1 MIPLQTKTLSSS
13 LDLVEIKPGR
23 SFSKATLVDL
33 LTTVEDVLFFGKL
46 FKLDQAQLARLML
59 LTLKS
64 DVLEELLTGSHS
76 TDLQDYLVTTIDSA
90 VAGKISFDKA
100 APQGQILP
108 SMWEELEVEI
118 ATSIQQVAEKLAGVI
133 DAMPGKQGK
142 MVFQSML
149 TLNKKRPTIGDF
161 KARITHAHRPDNL
174 IIFDVS
180 GSMSE
185 GTVCKIVDDVVA
197 LSFKANAHL
206 AIISNTC
213 TVWGPGEYNSDVVLQ
228 AAEFG
233 GTQYEN
239 LKDLLDR
246 DWGVVVTIADYD
258 SSPDAKRV
266 LANCTGTVDTVL
278 DVSLV
283 NRPTFLAECVGQLA
297 KEVRPL
303 LVGNSYSVLH

>member
-1 MIPLQTKTLSSS
+1 MNQLTPMTLTSSI
-13 LDLVEIKPGR
+13 DLFEIKPGR
-23 SFSKATLVDL
+23 KFSEETLKSL
-33 LTTVEDVLFFGKL
+33 LTNVEDVLFFGKL
-46 FKLDQAQLARLML
+46 FDLNQHQLGKLMQ
-59 LTLKS
+59 LTLRS
-64 DVLEELLTGSHS
+64 DVLEELLNGSHS
-76 TDLQDYLVTTIDSA
+76 TDLQDYLVLYIDQTVS
-90 VAGKISFDKA
+90 GQISFDKN
-100 APQGQILP
+100 APKGEILP
-108 SMWEELEVEI
+108 QMWEDLEVQI

-133 DAMPGKQGK
+133 DSMPGKQGK

-149 TLNKKRPTIGDF
+149 TLNKRRPTVGDF
-161 KARITHAHRPDNL
+161 KALIKHEHRPDNL

-185 GTVCKIVDDVVA
+185 STVRKIVDDVVA
-197 LSFKANAHL
+197 LSYKANAHL

-239 LKDLLDR
+239 LSDLLNR

-258 SSPDAKRV
+258 SSLDAKRV
-266 LANCTGTVDTVL
+266 LANCTGSIDTVL

-283 NRPTFLAECVGQLA
+283 NQPTFLAQCVGQLA
-297 KEVRPL
+297 NEVRPL
-303 LVGNSYSVLH
+303 LIGNSQFVLH